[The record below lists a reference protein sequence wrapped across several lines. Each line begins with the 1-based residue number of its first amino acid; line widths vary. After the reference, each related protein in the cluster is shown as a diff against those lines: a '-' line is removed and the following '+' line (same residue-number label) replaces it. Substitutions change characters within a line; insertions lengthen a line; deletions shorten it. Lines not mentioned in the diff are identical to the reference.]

1 MTRKTLILPLEI
13 VRRELDARLLH
24 ALFALQRGWD
34 VHIGANAMI
43 NRALW
48 KFPRGV
54 FLLTTFTHNRLYLA
68 RLLKKTGFAIQAWDE
83 EGLIYKDRDV
93 YLTRR
98 VSSET
103 LAYVDQIFT
112 WGEASARDVN
122 VRASKVGKR
131 AFPLGNPR
139 LDLLR
144 PELRP
149 LYADEVKNIRD
160 AIGEFVLLNTNFPSV
175 NFVVRRDIQYN
186 KRSSPKDQEFRRQAD
201 ESYRRFIAHRQF
213 MFHAF
218 RKLVPALAKALPSG
232 MKLVLRP
239 HPAENITP
247 WQELAREHANVVI
260 ATDGPVV
267 PWVLAAEALIHNDCT
282 TAVEARLL
290 GKEPIAFVPPGMPE
304 DGACPLPNAISHMAR
319 DLDELMD
326 LLSAIRRGG
335 LESSD
340 LDAILD
346 EHVSARHGKMAA
358 ERAVDHAEELVANR
372 NMGCGS
378 LPLHIQLFCLLRH
391 AWKKL
396 NAERTDAYINRV
408 FPPLTTADL
417 EQRLRRMAN
426 LLELSL
432 DGVEVRQTG
441 NRMYQLHNREVGGS

>member
-54 FLLTTFTHNRLYLA
+54 FLLSTLTHNRLYLA
-68 RLLKKTGFAIQAWDE
+68 RLLKKTGFAIQGWDE

-103 LAYVDQIFT
+103 LAHVDQIFT

-122 VRASKVGKR
+122 LRAAKVGKQ
-131 AFPLGNPR
+131 AIPLGNPR

-149 LYADEVKNIRD
+149 LYADEVKRIRD
-160 AIGEFVLLNTNFPSV
+160 AVGDFVLLNTNFPSV
-175 NFVVRRDIQYN
+175 NFVVRRDIPYN

-201 ESYRRFIAHRQF
+201 ASYRRFIEHRRF
-213 MFHAF
+213 MFGAF
-218 RKLVPALAKALPSG
+218 RELVPALAQALPSG

-239 HPAENITP
+239 HPAENIVP
-247 WQELAREHANVVI
+247 WQELARQHANVVI
-260 ATDGPVV
+260 ATNGPVI

-290 GKEPIAFVPPGMPE
+290 GKDPIAFVPPGMPE
-304 DGACPLPNAISHMAR
+304 DGVCPLPNAISHVAR
-319 DLDELMD
+319 NVDELID
-326 LLSAIRRGG
+326 LLSAVRRGE
-335 LESSD
+335 LESSE

-346 EHVSARHGKMAA
+346 EHVSARHGRMAA
-358 ERAVDHAEELVANR
+358 ERAVDFAEELVTGRDMAA
-372 NMGCGS
+372 GS

-396 NAERTDAYINRV
+396 NAERTDSYINRV
-408 FPPLTTADL
+408 FPPLPAADIAS
-417 EQRLRRMAN
+417 RLRRMGE
-426 LLELSL
+426 LLGMPTEN
-432 DGVEVRQTG
+432 VEVRQTG
-441 NRMYQLHNREVGGS
+441 NRLYLLRNRNG